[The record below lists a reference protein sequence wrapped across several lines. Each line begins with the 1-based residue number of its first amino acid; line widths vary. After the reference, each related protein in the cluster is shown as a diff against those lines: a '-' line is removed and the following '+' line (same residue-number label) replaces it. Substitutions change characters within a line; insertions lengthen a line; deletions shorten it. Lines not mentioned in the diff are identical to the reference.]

1 MLNTRKIA
9 LACALAVAAIASTGC
24 STTSANE
31 AQRAYY
37 ESEKARFEAIRDIA
51 KAKASAQALTSLAA
65 AQAVENADSSA
76 KAAVG
81 VTLGLQDKGQAEA
94 GSEAIVAGKA
104 PMTMEDRLFRWSQ
117 LVLGVA
123 VPAVVQDRANGYNAE
138 VQMNSSN
145 NSLEAQKS
153 TNGVF
158 GQLAGQIKPN
168 YNNSF
173 NTYAPAAP
181 AAAAVEATTPAE

>member
-24 STTSANE
+24 GTISANE
-31 AQRAYY
+31 AQKAYY

-51 KAKASAQALTSLAA
+51 KAKASAKALTSLAA

-94 GSEAIVAGKA
+94 GSDAIVAGKA

-173 NTYAPAAP
+173 NTYAPATS
-181 AAAAVEATTPAE
+181 AAVEATTPAE